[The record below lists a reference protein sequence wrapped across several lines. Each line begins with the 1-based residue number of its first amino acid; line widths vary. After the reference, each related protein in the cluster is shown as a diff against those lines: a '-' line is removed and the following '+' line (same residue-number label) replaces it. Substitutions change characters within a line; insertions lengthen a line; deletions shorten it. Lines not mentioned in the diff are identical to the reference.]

1 MKIIIVG
8 NNYHYYHSPK
18 RNIGLLI
25 KNYEVL
31 NENYDLLV
39 VLIISIPSG
48 CQFKSITSLSS
59 GSAFTVSTHV
69 KIK

>member
-25 KNYEVL
+25 KNSEVL

-39 VLIISIPSG
+39 VLIILNSQWVPVQINNKLV
-48 CQFKSITSLSS
+48 FW
-59 GSAFTVSTHV
+59 
-69 KIK
+69 

>member
-39 VLIISIPSG
+39 VLIILNSQWVPVQINNKLV
-48 CQFKSITSLSS
+48 FW
-59 GSAFTVSTHV
+59 
-69 KIK
+69 

>member
-18 RNIGLLI
+18 RNIGLPI

-39 VLIISIPSG
+39 VLIILNSQWVPVQINNKLV
-48 CQFKSITSLSS
+48 FW
-59 GSAFTVSTHV
+59 
-69 KIK
+69 

>member
-31 NENYDLLV
+31 NENYDL
-39 VLIISIPSG
+39 IISIPSG

-59 GSAFTVSTHV
+59 GSAFTVSTLV
-69 KIK
+69 KIKQMQV